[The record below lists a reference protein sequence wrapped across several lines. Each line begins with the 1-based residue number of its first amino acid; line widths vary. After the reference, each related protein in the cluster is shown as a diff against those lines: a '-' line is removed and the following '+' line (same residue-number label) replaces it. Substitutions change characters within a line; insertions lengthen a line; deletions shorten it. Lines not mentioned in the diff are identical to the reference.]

1 MSRRKDRPASRQE
14 YLTITKEKKTTNKH
28 TMEEMLKRTNVK
40 FIRRDETVKTNLK
53 EKNRERSTQK
63 KTKLG

>member
-28 TMEEMLKRTNVK
+28 TMDEILNRDKLKIYLKFMKRNV
-40 FIRRDETVKTNLK
+40 TT
-53 EKNRERSTQK
+53 K
-63 KTKLG
+63 K

>member
-1 MSRRKDRPASRQE
+1 
-14 YLTITKEKKTTNKH
+14 
-28 TMEEMLKRTNVK
+28 MEEMLKRTNVK

-53 EKNRERSTQK
+53 GKNRERSTQK